1 MIGIHAKSPRL
12 HMHSRRL
19 RLLSWLIIL
28 SLIIN
33 LLPPI
38 TWINRP
44 HVAKRVY
51 GAAPAWRA
59 AAQDAAPPPLCAD
72 VVPPTSTVT
81 ATPLPTIA
89 PTVSHRTETPVVAPT
104 TTPMRVAPIPE
115 ENPTNTTL
123 YLPVAMRQS
132 AVLDA
137 ATLMGMYQ
145 AASTLQNVDC
155 RVELNEDTNVQVHLA
170 PFTTGLGITE
180 SQFELLIAPQF
191 GAAQVVDG
199 TLHYAPAANF
209 YGVDQLSWRAL
220 AADGQEIVGVI
231 ELYVAP
237 VNDAP
242 AVALHA
248 APTVGETPLAVN
260 FTASASDVDQDLL
273 TYIWDFGDGAVAAG
287 AASQRHIYAQS
298 GVFTTTVTVSDGVIA
313 TMAQVGIQV
322 HGAPL
327 TPEPTPTAPA
337 NRPPTINLVMA
348 PAMGSAPLLVQM
360 SANAVDPDG
369 DLLSYSWD
377 FGDGIQAGSVPTIT
391 HLYEQTGVF
400 TATVTVSDGRGGT
413 AAAWH
418 TVVVDDGVPR
428 LVAVPLDQTAPTVFK
443 IATEFLYAG
452 DYPIQKGL
460 TPANIAPKQAAVL
473 RGRVLTAES
482 APLRGVRIT
491 VHQHPDLGYTLSR
504 DDGWFDFAVNGG
516 GQLTVVYEKAGYL
529 TVQRQ
534 VYAVWQDFTTLD
546 DVVLTP
552 LDPVVNVIDLTAD
565 VPMQTARCSLVSD
578 GDGNRQSTLLI
589 PQGMQ
594 AELVLP
600 GGITQ
605 TLTTLHI
612 RATEYTV
619 GKLGPNAMPGN
630 LPPESGYTYAVELS
644 VDEAMAAGATQVRF
658 SQPVY
663 HYVENFLHFPVGM
676 AVPSGYYDR
685 ERVAWMPD
693 ADGRVVQVVAIAD
706 GLAQLDTTGDGAA
719 DNDAALGI
727 TDAERAQLAQL
738 YTAGVTLWRVPIRH
752 FTPWDHNW
760 PFGPPLNAIW
770 PFAKGPR
777 YDDQPDQPCEVDGS
791 IIECESQVV
800 GQRLALTG
808 VPFTLNYRSD
818 RTPAHTGYFELPV
831 SGTELPDSLKEIQVW
846 VEIAG
851 VVISQT
857 LPALPNQTFTYQWDG
872 RDIYGR
878 QVQGKRAANIR
889 LRYVYDGAYMQPNSA
904 STSTGASIVMNSAFG
919 RTSDAV
925 IEGSR
930 TRQQIWLARTFRITL
945 GAWLA
950 VGQGLGG
957 WSLDA
962 HHVYDVNGKT
972 LYQGDGSRRSV
983 EAVDYVVTTVAGV
996 GLEGF
1001 AGDGESALRAR
1012 LNAPNDV
1019 AIATDGAIYVSDTLN
1034 CRIRRVDA
1042 AGIITTM
1049 AGTGACAY
1057 GGDGGLAVAAQLN
1070 KQQAIALAPDGA
1082 LYIADLLNH
1091 RIRRIGPDGIM
1102 TTVAGTGAAGYNGD
1116 NIPAIQAKINGVS
1129 GLAVGSDGSLYI
1141 ADTNNNRIR
1150 RIGPDGMI
1158 TTIAGTGNVG
1168 YGGDGGPAA
1177 QAKLWAPKDVAVGP
1191 DGSLYIADWY
1201 NHRVRRVTPTGL
1213 ITTVAGNGARF
1224 YAGDGGAATE
1234 TAVGGPFDVEVD
1246 GAGRLF
1252 ILHKGFNIVAFE
1264 DDRIRLVDQAGII
1277 RTLAGGFPQM
1287 NPWIDGEPAAA
1298 VTLNIPKGM

>member
-327 TPEPTPTAPA
+327 TLEPTPTAPA

-391 HLYEQTGVF
+391 HIYEQTGVF

-443 IATEFLYAG
+443 TATEFLYAG

-818 RTPAHTGYFELPV
+818 RTPARTGYFELPV

-1091 RIRRIGPDGIM
+1091 RIRRIGPDGII
-1102 TTVAGTGAAGYNGD
+1102 TTVAGTGAAGRLQSRTRNGKTVAYD
-1116 NIPAIQAKINGVS
+1116 YGTNGQVAAIDYWGRGAVEYGYDGAGQLTSLTPWAQPATSYGYRSSGLMASQSRANGVS
-1129 GLAVGSDGSLYI
+1129 TSYSYDSASRLTRLLHATGGGTLQDIQYVLDANGNRTQMSDSDGLTTYAYDALNRLTQVELPAMPTGPPSQNINYGLDAVG
-1141 ADTNNNRIR
+1141 
-1150 RIGPDGMI
+1150 
-1158 TTIAGTGNVG
+1158 
-1168 YGGDGGPAA
+1168 
-1177 QAKLWAPKDVAVGP
+1177 
-1191 DGSLYIADWY
+1191 
-1201 NHRVRRVTPTGL
+1201 
-1213 ITTVAGNGARF
+1213 
-1224 YAGDGGAATE
+1224 
-1234 TAVGGPFDVEVD
+1234 
-1246 GAGRLF
+1246 
-1252 ILHKGFNIVAFE
+1252 
-1264 DDRIRLVDQAGII
+1264 
-1277 RTLAGGFPQM
+1277 
-1287 NPWIDGEPAAA
+1287 
-1298 VTLNIPKGM
+1298 